1 MLLSKPTYLYLKHKR
16 QMKNWIKTQPLIE
29 NNGVTIDTEGAL
41 GGETSTDTDLI
52 ILGKES
58 VSLFVIQIKLYQ

>member
-1 MLLSKPTYLYLKHKR
+1 
-16 QMKNWIKTQPLIE
+16 MKNWIKTQPLIQ

-52 ILGKES
+52 IPGKES